1 MLAVLVDLPGT
12 TMPIANEQI
21 RNRELLADMYA
32 DDYFPDFLVDKI
44 KVILLDLCEQI
55 EREQPRDDGL
65 LLKLT
70 HAATE
75 RINGLAEAFEENES
89 EIETGAREAMGA
101 EFAFI
106 VRAYGFEHVD
116 IEDVI
121 APRDW

>member
-1 MLAVLVDLPGT
+1 
-12 TMPIANEQI
+12 MPIANAKI
-21 RNRELLADMYA
+21 RGRELLAEMYA
-32 DDYFPDFLVDKI
+32 DGYFPDHLVDKI
-44 KVILLDLCEQI
+44 KAILLDLCEQI
-55 EREQPRDDGL
+55 ERERPGDEGS

-75 RINGLAEAFEENES
+75 RINGLAQEFEENDS
-89 EIETGAREAMGA
+89 ELETGAREAMGA
-101 EFAFI
+101 EFEFI

>member
-1 MLAVLVDLPGT
+1 MA
-12 TMPIANEQI
+12 IANEQV
-21 RNRELLADMYA
+21 RNREMLADMYA
-32 DDYFPDFLVDKI
+32 DDYFPQFLVDKI

-55 EREQPRDDGL
+55 EREQPKDDES

-75 RINGLAEAFEENES
+75 LINGLEEEFEENDS
-89 EIETGAREAMGA
+89 ELETGAREAMAA
-101 EFAFI
+101 EFGFI
-106 VRAYGFEHVD
+106 VRSYGFTDLD

>member
-1 MLAVLVDLPGT
+1 MA
-12 TMPIANEQI
+12 IANEEI
-21 RNRELLADMYA
+21 RNREILADMYA
-32 DDYFPDFLVDKI
+32 DGYFPNFLVDKI
-44 KVILLDLCEQI
+44 KAILLDLCEQI
-55 EREQPRDDGL
+55 ERERPKDEES

-75 RINGLAEAFEENES
+75 RINELAEEFEENDS
-89 EIETGAREAMGA
+89 ELETGAREAMGA